1 MLATSRILSVSSR
14 FVSLSC
20 CAMLTVFLAV
30 GCGGG
35 GSSGPPPAQDFSLSV
50 NPPTLTM
57 TVGTISPPVVISVV
71 GQNGFSG
78 AVSVAITGLPPGAMV
93 LPASTFALPA
103 IGSGQA
109 LIFIPPTT
117 PTGSLSIAFNATSG
131 SQLHSA
137 TLALTVTPVSDTAVL
152 QEVSGQAEAGKVE
165 IQGLSAGAF
174 NPDYWQKNTLN

>member
-30 GCGGG
+30 GCGGGGG

-78 AVSVAITGLPPGAMV
+78 AVSVAINGLPPGAMV

-137 TLALTVTPVSDTAVL
+137 TLALTVTPVSDTAAL

-174 NPDYWQKNTLN
+174 NPDY